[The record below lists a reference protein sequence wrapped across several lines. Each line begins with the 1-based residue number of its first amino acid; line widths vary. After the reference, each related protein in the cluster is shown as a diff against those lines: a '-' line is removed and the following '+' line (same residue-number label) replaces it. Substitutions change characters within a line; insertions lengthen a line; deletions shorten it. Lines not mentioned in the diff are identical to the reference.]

1 MTTDMSE
8 VVVDRADVPVGAPPV
23 APRTR
28 PMPAVVDLVEHPTHP
43 GVLPARERPG
53 GPWAP
58 WSPCGAECLP
68 ARPRGG
74 WLRAARRLCALAAVV
89 SCFVLAGPF
98 LPLLRP
104 IGRDRLL
111 RAVLRRTLRAAGVRL
126 EVSGAARS
134 LRPGDGRGALV
145 VANHLSWIDVLA
157 LGSVTPVRMLAKS
170 EVEQWPVIGTLAAR
184 VGTLF
189 VDREGLSRLPG
200 VVDDAA
206 AALRDGA
213 LIGVFPEATTWCGAA
228 SGEFRRAPFQAAID
242 AGVPVRPVA
251 VALRTADGR
260 PTTAASFV
268 GDQTLGDSLL
278 RVLRMPSVVC
288 AVTVS
293 PVIEPTGDRR
303 ALARRAQAAVRAV

>member
-1 MTTDMSE
+1 MTAD
-8 VVVDRADVPVGAPPV
+8 VVVPTS
-23 APRTR
+23 PRTR
-28 PMPAVVDLVEHPTHP
+28 PVPAPGDLVDHPTHP

-58 WSPCGAECLP
+58 WSPCGDECLP

-74 WLRAARRLCALAAVV
+74 WLRAVRRLCALAVVV
-89 SCFVLAGPF
+89 SCFVLAGPV
-98 LPLLRP
+98 LHLMRP
-104 IGRDRLL
+104 EGRDRLL
-111 RAVLRRTLRAAGVRL
+111 RALLRGALRASGVRL
-126 EVSGAARS
+126 EVSGAVDT

-157 LGSVTPVRMLAKS
+157 LGSVSPVRMLAKS
-170 EVEQWPVIGTLAAR
+170 EVAQWPVIGTLAGR

-200 VVDDAA
+200 VVGAA
-206 AALRDGA
+206 ADALRDGA

-242 AGVPVRPVA
+242 AGVPVRPVTI
-251 VALRTADGR
+251 ALRTPDGR

-268 GDQTLGDSLL
+268 GDQTLGDSLF

-293 PVIEPTGDRR
+293 PVLEPTGDRR
-303 ALARRAQAAVRAV
+303 SLARRAQAAVRAV

>member
-1 MTTDMSE
+1 MTE
-8 VVVDRADVPVGAPPV
+8 VVERPGVPVRPS
-23 APRTR
+23 TR
-28 PMPAVVDLVEHPTHP
+28 PVPVLGDLRDHPTHP

-58 WSPCGAECLP
+58 WSPCGDECLP
-68 ARPRGG
+68 PRPRAG
-74 WLRAARRLCALAAVV
+74 WLRASRRLCALACVVASAVV
-89 SCFVLAGPF
+89 AGFV

-104 IGRDRLL
+104 AGRDRLL
-111 RAVLRRTLRAAGVRL
+111 RALLGGALRAAGVRL
-126 EVSGAARS
+126 EVTGSDT
-134 LRPGDGRGALV
+134 LRPDDGRGALV

-157 LGSVTPVRMLAKS
+157 LGAVSPVRMLAKR
-170 EVEQWPVIGTLAAR
+170 EVAQWPVIGTLAGK

-189 VDREGLSRLPG
+189 VDREGLSTLPG
-200 VVDDAA
+200 VVDDTA

-242 AGVPVRPVA
+242 AGAPVRPVTF
-251 VALRTADGR
+251 ALRTADGR

-288 AVTVS
+288 AMTIS
-293 PVIEPTGDRR
+293 PVLEPTGDRR
-303 ALARRAQAAVRAV
+303 SLARRAEAVVRSA